1 MNVSTWNSVMNTAD
15 IDFDQD
21 FNPTLA
27 DAVGYAEFEEDLHSW
42 EQELED

>member
-1 MNVSTWNSVMNTAD
+1 MSPQTFNAIQNTAD
-15 IDFDQD
+15 IDFDT
-21 FNPTLA
+21 FTLA